1 MTPAQE
7 NRLYWFARHGGRGR
21 LDHSSLIMEDKT
33 VVNWPGLL
41 AVMHLVA
48 MGAIA
53 GDQGYLSLTD
63 YGRRLL
69 EGADASELPL

>member
-1 MTPAQE
+1 MTPRQAD
-7 NRLYWFARHGGRGR
+7 RLYWFAKHGGRGR
-21 LDHSSLIMEDKT
+21 LEHSSLIMEDKT

-48 MGAIA
+48 LGAIA
-53 GDQGYLSLTD
+53 GEKGYLAITD

-69 EGADASELPL
+69 EGSGPQELPL